1 MVVLSSRASLG
12 SARLFLVLAGDAVE
26 GAELPANDP
35 WVVSLFRKTGDAATR
50 FTGFARSPSMV
61 VGLLDALF
69 DSLGRSLEEIF
80 RGTSPALT
88 SQPEEECPD
97 RGNFTGLVEC

>member
-1 MVVLSSRASLG
+1 MVVLSRRASLG
-12 SARLFLVLAGDAVE
+12 TARLFLGLAGDAVE
-26 GAELPANDP
+26 GAELPTNDP
-35 WVVSLFRKTGDAATR
+35 WVVSLFCETGDVATR

-61 VGLLDALF
+61 VELLDALF
-69 DSLGRSLEEIF
+69 ESLGPSLEERF

-97 RGNFTGLVEC
+97 RGNFTELVEC